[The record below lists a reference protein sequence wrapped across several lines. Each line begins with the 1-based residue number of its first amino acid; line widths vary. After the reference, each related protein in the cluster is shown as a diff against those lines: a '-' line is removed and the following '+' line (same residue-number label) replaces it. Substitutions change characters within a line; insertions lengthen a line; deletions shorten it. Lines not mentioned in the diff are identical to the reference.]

1 MEPTGD
7 ANSSDEEVWYF
18 LHLSSSH
25 AVAKIT
31 VVEVIDIPLNFSLVL
46 LRWWKRAME
55 TSHISQIFK
64 IAVCFLIP
72 SQTYEII

>member
-46 LRWWKRAME
+46 LRW
-55 TSHISQIFK
+55 
-64 IAVCFLIP
+64 
-72 SQTYEII
+72 